1 MTKGNLYEGIYP
13 YAVNLI
19 KNKAR
24 KLIGHAGFAP
34 ADLEDLEQDLM
45 LDLHR
50 RLPQF
55 DPERAS
61 HNTFVARVVEH
72 RVITLIDEQKAQ
84 SRDYRLNGGSLNET
98 VSTAEC
104 DAPERLEMLD
114 EEDYLRRTGAWTGPV
129 DERRDL
135 AFDLG
140 RILTNLTPEQRDLC
154 TRLMTDDVT
163 EIAADQGVS
172 RFRIHRDIRKLR
184 AVFEAAELKKYL

>member
-1 MTKGNLYEGIYP
+1 MTKGNRYEGIDP

-24 KLIGHAGFAP
+24 KLIGHAGFSP

-55 DPERAS
+55 DPARAS
-61 HNTFVARVVEH
+61 RNTFMVRIVEH
-72 RVITLIDEQKAQ
+72 RVSTLIDEQKAQ
-84 SRDYRLNGGSLNET
+84 SRDYRLNGGSLNEPVNT
-98 VSTAEC
+98 TED

-114 EEDYLRRTGAWTGPV
+114 EEDYLRRTGAWTGPAE
-129 DERRDL
+129 ERCGM

-140 RILTNLTPEQRDLC
+140 RVLARLTLEQRDLC

-184 AVFEAAELKKYL
+184 AFFEAADLKKYL